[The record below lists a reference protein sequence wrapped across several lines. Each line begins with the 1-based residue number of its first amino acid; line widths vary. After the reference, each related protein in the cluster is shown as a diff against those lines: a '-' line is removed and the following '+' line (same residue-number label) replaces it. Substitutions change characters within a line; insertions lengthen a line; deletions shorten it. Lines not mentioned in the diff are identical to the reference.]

1 MNPSYHLVIRLYGF
15 ALRVAS
21 LFVPKAR
28 LWVRGRKQW
37 KAKLK
42 EAVGERKN
50 WTWFHCASL
59 GEFEQGRPLIEA
71 FRRQFPEELILL
83 TFFSP
88 SGYEIRKHYSQVDL
102 VIYLPLD
109 TPSNARF
116 FLDTLQPKQAFFV
129 KYELWLNYLAGL
141 RARKIPHYLVS
152 ALLRPDSRFLKSA
165 LKKQYAT
172 AFRGFNRIFAQDE
185 ATMELLRGIVEQD
198 QLMLSGDT
206 RFDRAAELPE
216 QFYEVEGIADFI
228 QGRPCLVVGSS
239 YVADEDLLF
248 SALENLKE
256 FDLCVRLA
264 PHEID
269 RDRIAQQMKE
279 SSGKMGTY
287 SRLEAL
293 KGSENVLWI
302 DNVGM
307 LNRLYHYGLIAYI
320 GGGFGKGIH
329 NTQEP
334 ATYGNPILFGP
345 KYKNFEEAVEMVEM
359 GTAVAVQNASQ
370 LTRQLRE
377 WLSNPVR
384 LEELRAQNRAY
395 IQGKAGAT
403 RLIMRTLFS
412 GQ

>member
-1 MNPSYHLVIRLYGF
+1 MTPSYHFGIRMYGI
-15 ALRVAS
+15 ALRLAS

-42 EAVGERKN
+42 EAVGERKA

-71 FRRQFPEELILL
+71 FCREFPNELILL

-88 SGYEIRKHYSQVDL
+88 SGYEVRKNYAQADL
-102 VIYLPLD
+102 VLYLPLD

-129 KYELWLNYLAGL
+129 KYDLWLNYLSAL
-141 RARKIPHYLVS
+141 RKRAIPHYLVS
-152 ALLRPDSRFLKSA
+152 ALLRPDSRFLSSSLRKH
-165 LKKQYAT
+165 YAD
-172 AFRGFNRIFAQDE
+172 AFRGFSKIYAQDE
-185 ATMELLRGIVEQD
+185 ATLELLGRLVPKN
-198 QLMLSGDT
+198 QLRLAGDT
-206 RFDRAAELPE
+206 RFDRAAELPA
-216 QFYEVEGIADFI
+216 QFYEVEGIAEFI
-228 QGRPCLVVGSS
+228 RGRRCLVVGSS
-239 YVADEDLLF
+239 YAADEALLF
-248 SALENLKE
+248 PALAELE
-256 FDLCVRLA
+256 ALDLCVLLA

-269 RDRIAQQMKE
+269 RDRIVQQVKASE
-279 SSGKMGTY
+279 GKMGMY
-287 SRLEAL
+287 SQREAL
-293 KGSENVLWI
+293 NGGENILWI

-345 KYKNFEEAVEMVEM
+345 NYKNFEEAVEMVEL

-403 RLIMRTLFS
+403 RLIMRELFS
-412 GQ
+412 GR